1 MPSKQIKGHVSTHDV
16 EYKAGRRI
24 NWNND
29 LKIGKERRAHTA
41 GLPKAS

>member
-24 NWNND
+24 NWGND
-29 LKIGKERRAHTA
+29 LKIGKERGTHTPRF
-41 GLPKAS
+41 PKTS